1 MVFGIGVDLSFWV
14 WSRSNGI
21 ISASSNPTKSFHT
34 TNPNSTKTMPSNPTV
49 STSSATPFVHRPN
62 SLPIP
67 YSRLLRSKV
76 NRTPRRGLDQVGP
89 RRRRRRN
96 QVRRSG
102 AKSQGRARPRT
113 CEVSGTWSRTHPIQ
127 TSHGEWWDWGA
138 SRCHRMKWR
147 LWDRLER
154 EWRRKDERW
163 VREGREW
170 ELGERVWGF
179 WLLGFYSLL
188 GFMFFDSV
196 GFDLHVLKI
205 E

>member
-1 MVFGIGVDLSFWV
+1 M
-14 WSRSNGI
+14 
-21 ISASSNPTKSFHT
+21 KSFHT

-49 STSSATPFVHRPN
+49 STSLATPSARRPN

-67 YSRLLRSKV
+67 YSRLSRSKV
-76 NRTPRRGLDQVGP
+76 NRTPRRGLDRVGL
-89 RRRRRRN
+89 RRRRRRS
-96 QVRRSG
+96 QVQRSS
-102 AKSQGRARPRT
+102 ARSQGRAHPRT
-113 CEVSGTWSRTHPIQ
+113 CEVSGTRSRTRP
-127 TSHGEWWDWGA
+127 TRMSHKEWWDRGV
-138 SRCHRMKWR
+138 SHRRRMKWR

-154 EWRRKDERW
+154 EWRREDEQW
-163 VREGREW
+163 MREGRER

-205 E
+205 EYFFF